1 MSALAVLVASVVL
14 AHCPVTHVRYNLDTR
29 AEPGLRAV
37 PWIATS
43 NGAFAGHLFY
53 WGATSW
59 GRKRTLAARI
69 FTTQRAH
76 KVQPKVLWLARRGAH
91 HGAVDIRGRR
101 LDARGAFHTHFA
113 NRGTYDFPSY
123 VEIPAPGCWRVT
135 VSAGGASGSVVFAA
149 LDAT

>member
-1 MSALAVLVASVVL
+1 MSALAVLVASTIL
-14 AHCPVTHVRYNLDTR
+14 AHCPVSHVRYGPDSS

-53 WGATSW
+53 WGSTSW
-59 GRKRTLAARI
+59 GKKRMLGARI
-69 FTTQRAH
+69 FTTQRVR

-91 HGAVDIRGRR
+91 HGALDVRGRR
-101 LDARGAFHTHFA
+101 LDAPGAFHTHFA

-149 LDAT
+149 LDAI